1 MPFAT
6 FIVPSVGRPSLRR
19 ALQSIHDQTD
29 PDCEVVV
36 VFDQNKAILNDYHR
50 MESADK
56 RLWLLHTEKGNAGET
71 RNVGLDWFAS
81 NGDSEWVAFLDDD
94 DYLLPTYVEHLR
106 ESAEDHPWA
115 DMVVSRM
122 KHPMWGQLPL
132 PGGELRRGLVG
143 ISFAIRSGLVMHGG
157 LRFVKERVEEMF
169 HEDWEMISS
178 VQKSGKIYLSTHCDY
193 MCRNAKP

>member
-1 MPFAT
+1 MT
-6 FIVPSVGRPSLRR
+6 FIVPTVGRPSLER

-29 PDCEVVV
+29 DDYEVVV
-36 VFDQNKAILNDYHR
+36 VFDGHKPN

-71 RNVGLDWFAS
+71 RNVGLDWFGS
-81 NGDSEWVAFLDDD
+81 NGESEWVAFLDDD

-122 KHPMWGQLPL
+122 KHPVWGTLPL

-143 ISFAIRSGLVMHGG
+143 ISFAIRSRLVMHGG
-157 LRFVKERVEEMF
+157 LRFVKERVAERF
-169 HEDWEMISS
+169 HEDWEMISA
-178 VQKSGKIYLSTHCDY
+178 VQKTGKIYLSTHCDY
-193 MCRNAKP
+193 MCREATPDE